1 MQNQNAINY
10 ANTTAIPS
18 NPERVTNQG
27 FGRVD
32 TALLAVTLFL
42 VGIGILMVY
51 SAGHVLSAKLYD
63 SNYRYL
69 KIQAIACLIGLIGMG
84 ITSYIPYKFYEKYSN
99 MLLILAFGLLLLVFT
114 PLGTSASGADGGK
127 FTRWISLGP
136 IRFQPVEFAKIALI
150 IHIAHF
156 LAHKPERIKKLFNGV
171 LPNILI
177 IGLMFGIV
185 VKQPDFGSAVLLAG
199 TACCLL
205 FIGGIRILH
214 TLLLI
219 GGGATLLTGYI
230 LSDDYRL
237 KRITDYLATLQSS
250 EAAGHQLGRSIEAFQ
265 WGGITGVGIDN
276 SSAKINGYLPFH
288 HTDFIFSI
296 VGEEFGFLG
305 CTAVIIIFM
314 IFVWRGISISRR
326 TDNRFGALFAAGI
339 TLVIGLQAFINI
351 GVVTGVLP
359 TKGITLPFLS
369 YGGSSL
375 VISLVS
381 VGILLNISRGATRSA
396 SKTKQR

>member
-1 MQNQNAINY
+1 MQNQNAINFG
-10 ANTTAIPS
+10 NPNAIPS
-18 NPERVTNQG
+18 NRQRITNTG

-32 TALLAVTLFL
+32 TGLLAVTLCL

-51 SAGHVLSAKLYD
+51 SAGHVLSAKHYD
-63 SNYRYL
+63 NNYRYL
-69 KIQAIACLIGLIGMG
+69 QIQAIACLIGLIGMG
-84 ITSYIPYKFYEKYSN
+84 ITSYIPYRFYERYSN
-99 MLLILAFGLLLLVFT
+99 LLLFLAFGLLLLVFT
-114 PLGTSASGADGGK
+114 PLGSSVSGADGGK
-127 FTRWISLGP
+127 FTRWIAVGP

-156 LAHKPERIKKLFNGV
+156 LAHKPDRIKNLFNGV

-185 VKQPDFGSAVLLAG
+185 AKQPDFGSAVLLAA

-205 FIGGIRILH
+205 FIGGIRVLH
-214 TLLLI
+214 TLLLVG
-219 GGGATLLTGYI
+219 GGGALLTGYI
-230 LSDDYRL
+230 ISDDYRL
-237 KRITDYLATLQSS
+237 KRITDYLATLQSPD
-250 EAAGHQLGRSIEAFQ
+250 AAGHQLGRSIEALQ

-276 SSAKINGYLPFH
+276 SSAKINGYLPYP

-296 VGEEFGFLG
+296 IGEEFGFIG
-305 CTAVIIIFM
+305 GTAVIAIFM

-396 SKTKQR
+396 SRSR

>member
-10 ANTTAIPS
+10 ANPTTIPS
-18 NPERVTNQG
+18 NRVRATNTG

-32 TALLAVTLFL
+32 TGLLAVTLCL

-51 SAGHVLSAKLYD
+51 SAGHVLSAKQYG

-69 KIQAIACLIGLIGMG
+69 QIQAIACLIGLIGMG
-84 ITSYIPYKFYEKYSN
+84 VTSYIPYKFYEKYSN
-99 MLLILAFGLLLLVFT
+99 LLLFLSFGLLLLVFT
-114 PLGTSASGADGGK
+114 PLGKSVSGGDGSK
-127 FTRWISLGP
+127 FTRWIAVGP
-136 IRFQPVEFAKIALI
+136 IQFQPVEFAKIALI

-156 LAHKPERIKKLFNGV
+156 LAHKPERIKNLFNGV

-177 IGLMFGIV
+177 ICLMFGIV
-185 VKQPDFGSAVLLAG
+185 AKQPDFGSAVLLAA

-205 FIGGIRILH
+205 FIGGIRIVH
-214 TLLLI
+214 TVMLI
-219 GGGATLLTGYI
+219 VGGGALLTLYI
-230 LSDDYRL
+230 VSDDYRM
-237 KRITDYLATLQSS
+237 KRITDYIAMLQSPDS
-250 EAAGHQLGRSIEAFQ
+250 AGHQLGRSLEALQ

-276 SSAKINGYLPFH
+276 SSAKIHGYLPEP

-296 VGEEFGFLG
+296 VGEEFGFIG
-305 CTAVIIIFM
+305 GTAVIIIFM
-314 IFVWRGISISRR
+314 VFVWRGISISRR
-326 TDNRFGALFAAGI
+326 TENRFGALFATGI

-351 GVVTGVLP
+351 GVVTGMLP
-359 TKGITLPFLS
+359 TKGIPLPFLS

-381 VGILLNISRGATRSA
+381 VGILLNISRSATRS
-396 SKTKQR
+396 SFKTKLK